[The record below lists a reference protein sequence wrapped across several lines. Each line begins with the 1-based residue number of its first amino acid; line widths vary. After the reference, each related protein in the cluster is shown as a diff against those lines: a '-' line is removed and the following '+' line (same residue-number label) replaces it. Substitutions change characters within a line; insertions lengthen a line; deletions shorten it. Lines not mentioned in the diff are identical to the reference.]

1 LIPLSL
7 TTLKSISQTSDSS
20 VTCIPNRELRIAIK
34 KIETC
39 KIIQEELDLTKVSVA
54 LLKDRIKI
62 KDSIIRTYDL
72 VEDEYK
78 KKIKI
83 YDSSI
88 SNLNLQVAN
97 QKSITNVYRAISKK
111 NKYIYGF
118 GGLVIGVI
126 VTLIVK

>member
-7 TTLKSISQTSDSS
+7 TTLKSISQTSDS
-20 VTCIPNRELRIAIK
+20 VTCIPNRELKIAIK

-54 LLKDRIKI
+54 ILKDRIKV
-62 KDSIIRTYDL
+62 KDSIIKNYDL
-72 VEDEYK
+72 VEDEYE

-126 VTLIVK
+126 VTLIAK

>member
-1 LIPLSL
+1 MIPLSL
-7 TTLKSISQTSDSS
+7 TTLKSISQTSDS
-20 VTCIPNRELRIAIK
+20 VTCIPNRELKIAIK

-39 KIIQEELDLTKVSVA
+39 KILEQELNLTKVGVA
-54 LLKDRIKI
+54 LLKDRIKV
-62 KDSIIRTYDL
+62 KDSIIRNYDL

-97 QKSITNVYRAISKK
+97 QKSISNIYRAISKK

-126 VTLIVK
+126 VTLIAK

>member
-20 VTCIPNRELRIAIK
+20 VTCIPNSELRIAIK

-97 QKSITNVYRAISKK
+97 QKSISNIYRVNSKK

-126 VTLIVK
+126 VTLIAK

>member
-7 TTLKSISQTSDSS
+7 TTLKSISQTSDS
-20 VTCIPNRELRIAIK
+20 VTCIPNRELKIAIK

-39 KIIQEELDLTKVSVA
+39 KILEEELNLTKVGVS
-54 LLKDRIKI
+54 LLKDRIKV
-62 KDSIIRTYDL
+62 KDSIIRNYDL

-97 QKSITNVYRAISKK
+97 QKSISNIYRAISKK

-126 VTLIVK
+126 VTLIAK

>member
-1 LIPLSL
+1 MIPLSL
-7 TTLKSISQTSDSS
+7 TTLKSISQTSDS
-20 VTCIPNRELRIAIK
+20 VTCIPNRELKIAIK
-34 KIETC
+34 KIEIC

-54 LLKDRIKI
+54 LLKDRIKV
-62 KDSIIRTYDL
+62 KDSIIKNYDL
-72 VEDEYK
+72 VEDEYE

-126 VTLIVK
+126 VTLIAK

>member
-1 LIPLSL
+1 MIPLSL
-7 TTLKSISQTSDSS
+7 TTLKSISQTSDS
-20 VTCIPNRELRIAIK
+20 VTCIPNRELKIAIK

-54 LLKDRIKI
+54 ILKDRIKV
-62 KDSIIRTYDL
+62 KDSIIKNYDL
-72 VEDEYK
+72 VEDEYE

-126 VTLIVK
+126 VTLIAK

>member
-7 TTLKSISQTSDSS
+7 TTLKSISQTSDS
-20 VTCIPNRELRIAIK
+20 VTCIPNRELKIAIK

-39 KIIQEELDLTKVSVA
+39 KILEQELNLTKVGVA
-54 LLKDRIKI
+54 LLKDRIKV
-62 KDSIIRTYDL
+62 KDSIIRNYDL

-97 QKSITNVYRAISKK
+97 QKSISNIYRAISKK

-126 VTLIVK
+126 VTLIAK

>member
-1 LIPLSL
+1 MIPLSL

-20 VTCIPNRELRIAIK
+20 VTCIPNSELRIAIK

-78 KKIKI
+78 NKIKI

-97 QKSITNVYRAISKK
+97 QKSISNIYRAISKK

-118 GGLVIGVI
+118 VGLVIGVI
-126 VTLIVK
+126 VTLIAK

>member
-1 LIPLSL
+1 MIPLSL
-7 TTLKSISQTSDSS
+7 TTLKSISQTSDS
-20 VTCIPNRELRIAIK
+20 VTCIPNSELRIAIK

-54 LLKDRIKI
+54 LLKDRIKV

-78 KKIKI
+78 NKIKI
-83 YDSSI
+83 YDSQI

-97 QKSITNVYRAISKK
+97 QKSISNIYRAISKK

-126 VTLIVK
+126 VTLIAK

>member
-7 TTLKSISQTSDSS
+7 TTLKSISQTSDS
-20 VTCIPNRELRIAIK
+20 VTCIPNKELKIAIK
-34 KIETC
+34 KIEIC

-54 LLKDRIKI
+54 LLKDRIKV
-62 KDSIIRTYDL
+62 KDSIIKNYDL
-72 VEDEYK
+72 VEDEYE

-126 VTLIVK
+126 VTLIAK

>member
-1 LIPLSL
+1 MIPLSL
-7 TTLKSISQTSDSS
+7 TTLKSISQTSDS
-20 VTCIPNRELRIAIK
+20 VTCIPNRELKIAIK

-39 KIIQEELDLTKVSVA
+39 KILEEELNLTKVGVS
-54 LLKDRIKI
+54 LLKDRIKV
-62 KDSIIRTYDL
+62 KDSIIRNYDL

-97 QKSITNVYRAISKK
+97 QKSISNIYRAISKK

-126 VTLIVK
+126 VTLIAK